1 MRARRWA
8 PVLLAAAATLWLT
21 VGVALAH
28 AEAPPAKAQSA
39 EGAESHAINWYW
51 GMLGEKDGVEPS
63 LAWRPTGM
71 SPPLVAETFD
81 AALLLYLVY
90 RFSRRPVKD
99 ALKKRKE
106 AILQGMETAAKMKSD
121 AAERLAEYER
131 KLQRTDDDI
140 ERVKAEMRAA
150 GESERVR
157 ILEEAREKRARMER
171 DAHHLIEQEL
181 QAAREAL
188 LRETVQGAVRAAE
201 QLLVKQIG
209 PSDQQRLADEYLTSL
224 DRADINAPGGRA

>member
-8 PVLLAAAATLWLT
+8 RVAAVAAALWLC
-21 VGVALAH
+21 GGYALAR
-28 AEAPPAKAQSA
+28 AETPPKPESAQ
-39 EGAESHAINWYW
+39 ESHAINWYW

-63 LAWRPTGM
+63 LLWRPTGM

-90 RFSRRPVKD
+90 RLSRRPVKD

-106 AILQGMETAAKMKSD
+106 AILQGMESAAKMKRD
-121 AAERLAEYER
+121 AAERLAEYEQ
-131 KLQRTDDDI
+131 KLQRIDDDI
-140 ERVKAEMRAA
+140 ERVKSEMRAA
-150 GESERVR
+150 GESERAR

-171 DAHHLIEQEL
+171 EAHLLIEQEL
-181 QAAREAL
+181 KAAREQL
-188 LRETVQGAVRAAE
+188 LRETVQNAVSAAQ

-209 PSDQQRLADEYLTSL
+209 QADQDRFAEEYLGSVERSKL
-224 DRADINAPGGRA
+224 NAPGGRA